1 MLFFIA
7 VYNMRRTNLFRQGA
21 VVLSCLAALGLAA
34 SCEKPLKDLAFDFNG
49 SAEVSSAEIRQGET
63 LEIPFTVA
71 ESAGAALVVSA
82 TTDNAGYTASV
93 KMSVEQPSEG
103 VLTIVAPTYVLE
115 PATIGVE
122 ITAVD
127 DANARTVKKSFSV
140 EAKMAETF
148 VELTEPSN
156 SYIVAPGS
164 FVKFPANVGNTSET
178 VNYAS
183 VKLVWQD
190 VKGLVNAVVPASD
203 KGAVYADLSEGIS
216 GNAVVAACDDSGKVL
231 WSWHLWVCSYDPA
244 AKPMVWSG
252 AANNLAGESVNVS
265 YTIMDRNLGATSS
278 ESGTDAANGNFYQW
292 GRKDPFPGSALDNKL
307 KVAYDIEGNKVE
319 KTVVPVAAENNIQ
332 NAIENPYTHYSGVN
346 SGNWGWIST
355 TKSFLQSDEVQN
367 LWGYVS
373 GTKSKYDPC
382 PAGWE
387 VGPIEAWY
395 FYSDASVVKEKVY
408 DSTGETANKNLLG
421 RNVTVGA
428 DKFFFPSQGE
438 IPHGGSYSYGPGS
451 TYPCGKSWSS
461 SPDKANNRAWGTS
474 VSPPSASPK
483 TGYSFGYALP
493 VRCVKSK

>member
-1 MLFFIA
+1 
-7 VYNMRRTNLFRQGA
+7 MRRTNLFRQGA
-21 VVLSCLAALGLAA
+21 AVLSCLAALGFAA

-49 SAEVSSAEIRQGET
+49 SAEVPSAEIRQGQT

-82 TTDNAGYTASV
+82 STDNADYTASV
-93 KMSVEQPSEG
+93 KMSEEQPSEG
-103 VLTIVAPTYVLE
+103 VFTLVAPAYVLE

-127 DANARTVKKSFSV
+127 DANSRTVKKSFSV
-140 EAKMAETF
+140 EAKMIDTF
-148 VELTEPSN
+148 VELTEPAN

-164 FVKFPANVGNTSET
+164 FVKFPANVGNTSEA
-178 VNYAS
+178 VKYSS

-190 VKGLVNAVVPASD
+190 AKGLVNAIVPASD
-203 KGAVYADLSEGIS
+203 KGAVYADLSAGVS
-216 GNAVVAACDDSGKVL
+216 GNAVVAACDASGKVL
-231 WSWHLWVCSYDPA
+231 WSWHLWVCSYNPS

-252 AANNLAGESVNVS
+252 TATNLEGESVSVS
-265 YTIMDRNLGATSS
+265 YTIMDRYLGATSS

-292 GRKDPFPGSALDNKL
+292 GRKDPFPGSTLTASL
-307 KVAYDIEGNKVE
+307 KVAYDIEGNEVK
-319 KTVVPVAAENNIQ
+319 KTVEPVAAENNIQ

-355 TKSFLQSDEVQN
+355 TKAFLQTDEALD

-373 GTKSKYDPC
+373 GKKSKYDPC

-387 VGPIEAWY
+387 VGTIEAWY

-408 DSTGETANKNLLG
+408 DSTGETANKNMLG
-421 RNVTVGA
+421 RSVAIGA

-438 IPHGGSYSYGPGS
+438 IPHGGSYNYGPGS
-451 TYPCGKSWSS
+451 NFPCGKAWSA
-461 SPDKANNRAWGTS
+461 SPDKANYRAWGTS
-474 VSPPSASPK
+474 VSPSLAAPK
-483 TGYSFGYALP
+483 GGYGFGYALP